1 MASADTRLQFQ
12 FVNKGIDASQALRER
27 VEERLTEAV
36 SKYFQRSCEVFV
48 AMTREG
54 HGFRADLSLHLPSG
68 ALLQAHGA
76 GGDAYG
82 AAEGAIERLEK
93 RLRRYK
99 RKLTDHR
106 AGETRSSQ
114 AASLVVLQGPMTD
127 VDSPTYDEEA
137 DEGQDRGFE
146 PVVVAETTAE
156 LPVLTVGMAVHE
168 MDVSHAP
175 WLMFRNAGHGGV
187 NVVYRRPDG
196 HVGWIDPERGLDAK
210 KPAGAA

>member
-1 MASADTRLQFQ
+1 MSSADSRMQFQ

-27 VEERLTEAV
+27 VETRLSEAV
-36 SKYFQRSCEVFV
+36 SKYFQRSSEAFV

-54 HGFRADLSLHLPSG
+54 HGFRADVSIHLPSG
-68 ALLQAHGA
+68 ALLQAHGF
-76 GGDAYG
+76 GGDAYA
-82 AAEGAIERLEK
+82 AAEGAVERLEK

-106 AGETRSSQ
+106 AGEARSQ

-127 VDSPTYDEEA
+127 VDAPDYDEDAEELPGSG
-137 DEGQDRGFE
+137 DFE

-196 HVGWIDPERGLDAK
+196 HVGWIDPERGPDAK
-210 KPAGAA
+210 PRDGAR